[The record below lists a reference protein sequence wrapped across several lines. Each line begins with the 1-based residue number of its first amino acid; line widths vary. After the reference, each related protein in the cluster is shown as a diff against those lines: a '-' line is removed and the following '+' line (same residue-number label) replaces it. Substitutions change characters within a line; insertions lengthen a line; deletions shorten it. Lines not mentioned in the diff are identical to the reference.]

1 MVLFHLDITDTA
13 KKRKEKFV
21 MKETI
26 RRGVFE
32 TNSSST
38 HTLTMC
44 KESEYDKWKDG
55 ELFFSDWNGDF
66 ISKEE
71 YKELLKKKCS
81 CDREDEDFE
90 ESDCYC
96 DTEYLS
102 YDRYWDKYGSE
113 YETFEDNLDGIVAFG
128 YYGYDS

>member
-1 MVLFHLDITDTA
+1 
-13 KKRKEKFV
+13 

-26 RRGVFE
+26 RRSVFE

-55 ELFFSDWNGDF
+55 ELFFSNWNGDF

-71 YKELLKKKCS
+71 YKELLKKECS
-81 CDREDEDFE
+81 YDREDEDFE
-90 ESDCYC
+90 EDDCYC
-96 DTEYLS
+96 DVEYLS
-102 YDRYWDKYGSE
+102 YERYWDKYGSE
-113 YETFEDNLDGIVAFG
+113 YETFEDNLDGVVAFG
-128 YYGYDS
+128 YYGYDG